1 MRSKRLFVC
10 GTDTADMVERAKVA
24 AKRNMQIHVSIE
36 IVVEY
41 GSSVCW
47 TSKYV
52 AKEQACT
59 K

>member
-1 MRSKRLFVC
+1 MYAA
-10 GTDTADMVERAKVA
+10 GTDTVDVGRTFESSGEEEYVNKMI
-24 AKRNMQIHVSIE
+24 Q